1 MPGAG
6 SAPGAGGSA
15 GGGEGSWLTALIPRG
30 PWPPAPGSQMLR
42 RQQVINLDILHF
54 FISSYLTLNEILP
67 LTKVLLK
74 LTLKQGQTRI
84 GIFWG
89 WMGEKGC
96 KRWGQGEEKGA
107 LKEGQPGFCPSFE

>member
-6 SAPGAGGSA
+6 SAPGAGGST
-15 GGGEGSWLTALIPRG
+15 GGGEGSWFTALIPRG
-30 PWPPAPGSQMLR
+30 PLPPAPGSQMLR

-54 FISSYLTLNEILP
+54 FISSYLTFNEILP

-74 LTLKQGQTRI
+74 LTLKQGQTRV

-89 WMGEKGC
+89 
-96 KRWGQGEEKGA
+96 RVGEEGLHEMGA
-107 LKEGQPGFCPSFE
+107 G

>member
-74 LTLKQGQTRI
+74 LTLKQGQTRV

-89 WMGEKGC
+89 WMGEEGC

-107 LKEGQPGFCPSFE
+107 LKEGQPGFC